1 MKNTEFAYSNF
12 QTITGNFNGLKDKTL
27 WAVSADSS
35 DGQGTYSFIAFIE
48 EYANL
53 EEGEVAASDATTS
66 FEDDDMDEFDD
77 VIEDETEGVVEET
90 SDFPWLVVVLAV
102 VVLGGGAVATVLIL
116 KKKKAKTSA
125 DLNS

>member
-66 FEDDDMDEFDD
+66 
-77 VIEDETEGVVEET
+77 
-90 SDFPWLVVVLAV
+90 VLAV